1 MTGSDPRKPSIVK
14 TTKAK
19 CQRSNVTASSNI
31 MGSNTP
37 PGSVTQSMYVAYVAP
52 PVWGFRTSREGL
64 VAAEG
69 RDQNAALAIF

>member
-1 MTGSDPRKPSIVK
+1 
-14 TTKAK
+14 
-19 CQRSNVTASSNI
+19 